1 MPILIQK
8 KSSAHLSRQITKARG
23 QPLLH
28 RGGIGIVVG
37 EGVRVDVDG
46 IGVNGHA
53 RRLYERDAILH
64 CAVDRGGLSEEGLG
78 VACVHV
84 RRIGGLDVDLSR
96 GGLCAASRSRH
107 PCHCVSRLRA

>member
-1 MPILIQK
+1 M
-8 KSSAHLSRQITKARG
+8 SAYLSRQITKARG

-28 RGGIGIVVG
+28 RGGVGIVVG

-53 RRLYERDAILH
+53 RRLDERDAILH

-84 RRIGGLDVDLSR
+84 RRIGGLCVDPIPPRAVRSIKISAPVS
-96 GGLCAASRSRH
+96 LCLTAEGQIAFE
-107 PCHCVSRLRA
+107 PWK